1 MNSVKYN
8 TAVGAIILAL
18 LTEGSLHSVFYLI
31 FVDMASNFTIW
42 SKN

>member
-1 MNSVKYN
+1 MNSVKHN

-18 LTEGSLHSVFYLI
+18 LTEGSLHNIVLM
-31 FVDMASNFTIW
+31 FVDMASNFTIR

>member
-8 TAVGAIILAL
+8 TVVGAIILAL
-18 LTEGSLHSVFYLI
+18 PTEGSLHNIFIPI